1 METPRPCLHA
11 NTHAMAPRRTPIFS
25 ACALLLFLLAAAAG
39 APAAQTCV
47 PSLERMLSCLDFI
60 EHGSD
65 EIPVPCCIQVNATV
79 AEQPCCLMH
88 VMRGDVAKLIG
99 PGYDAA
105 RAMVNVTARCIG
117 DPGILVSIRRDCAGK
132 PLPPLTPEFT
142 FTSAVPPPPSP
153 SGATRLQGSPCTALL
168 LAFVASMVYGVLTM
182 LQI

>member
-1 METPRPCLHA
+1 
-11 NTHAMAPRRTPIFS
+11 MAPRHTPIFS
-25 ACALLLFLLAAAAG
+25 ACALLLFFLLAAAA
-39 APAAQTCV
+39 APAASAAAQTCV

-132 PLPPLTPEFT
+132 PLPRLTPEFT
-142 FTSAVPPPPSP
+142 FTSAVPPPSP
-153 SGATRLQGSPCTALL
+153 SGATRLQGSSYTALL
-168 LAFVASMVYGVLTM
+168 LAFVASIVYGVVIM